1 MKKNFDQ
8 YFNTEKIK
16 KKRDVFK
23 EILIIPTKLFTI
35 LYRVQYIILY
45 NLI

>member
-23 EILIIPTKLFTI
+23 ENLNYSDKII
-35 LYRVQYIILY
+35 Y
-45 NLI
+45 NTVFI